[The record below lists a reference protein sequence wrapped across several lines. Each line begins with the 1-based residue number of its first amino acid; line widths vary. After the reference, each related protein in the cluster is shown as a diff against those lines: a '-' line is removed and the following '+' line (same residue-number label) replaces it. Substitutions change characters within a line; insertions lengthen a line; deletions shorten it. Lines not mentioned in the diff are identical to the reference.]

1 VTDVMAYDA
10 PSPTEYQRAIA
21 ARRQGGDAAI
31 PHPALCP
38 SRNGG
43 SIALHSEGGVPVEQP
58 SERWI
63 PIDELPVIQE
73 GRVSRWTIND
83 WARKGKF
90 GEDMS
95 KPGRVRWFRHDAFE
109 RLMAR
114 EAQQPKGA

>member
-1 VTDVMAYDA
+1 
-10 PSPTEYQRAIA
+10 
-21 ARRQGGDAAI
+21 
-31 PHPALCP
+31 
-38 SRNGG
+38 
-43 SIALHSEGGVPVEQP
+43 
-58 SERWI
+58 
-63 PIDELPVIQE
+63 LPVIQE

-114 EAQQPKGA
+114 EAQQPKGVS